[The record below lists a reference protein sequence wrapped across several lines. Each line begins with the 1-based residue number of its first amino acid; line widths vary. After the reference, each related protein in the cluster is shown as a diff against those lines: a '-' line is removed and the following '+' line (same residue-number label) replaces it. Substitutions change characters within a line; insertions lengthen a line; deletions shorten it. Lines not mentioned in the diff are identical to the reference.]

1 MSEPIVRILVPQGV
15 KVQVEF
21 VDSDSE
27 SLSESIPKIT
37 DFVKPEKITSQNVSK
52 SNRQTL
58 TPEQREAF
66 ALQRQSVVGQ
76 TVTLEDGK
84 EATVVA
90 HIKGSQFKVL
100 TTDNNGRASLRYVS
114 QRRYKNKPDVWR
126 YWLVDAAYRRLQETP
141 RKGGGGSRGGP
152 QNWPNPVKR
161 CSVCGLAG
169 HNKRTHPH
177 HCKEALE

>member
-27 SLSESIPKIT
+27 SLSEPIPKIT
-37 DFVKPEKITSQNVSK
+37 DFVKPEKITSQNVTK
-52 SNRQTL
+52 STHQPL

-66 ALQRQSVVGQ
+66 ALQRKSIVGQ

-84 EATVVA
+84 EATVVS

-100 TTDNNGRASLRYVS
+100 TTDQKGRASLRYAS
-114 QRRYKNKPDVWR
+114 QRRYRDKPDVWR
-126 YWLVDAAYRRLQETP
+126 YWVQNEP
-141 RKGGGGSRGGP
+141 RKRRGGP

-161 CSVCGLAG
+161 CSICGLPG
-169 HNKRTHPH
+169 HNRRTHPH
-177 HCKEALE
+177 HERREEE